1 MSSHPPEQAPA
12 KSAPIRRLEVRHFHK
27 GGGPYVWLTA
37 YTAPIARLLDP
48 HADVL
53 LVGDSLG
60 NVVYGL
66 PTTLAVTLEMMVA
79 HGQAVM
85 RASQRACVVVDMPFG
100 SYQESREQAFR
111 NAARV
116 MAETGC
122 NAVKLEGGA
131 VMEDTIRY
139 LVERGIPVCAHVGL
153 TPQSVQASGWRAQGR
168 DAAQIEALRRDAEAI
183 GRSGAFAVVIEAT
196 IESVAREI
204 AEIMPMPSIGIGAS
218 AQCDGQVLVCDDML
232 GLTVGGTAKF
242 VRKFA
247 DLAPQVSAAAALY
260 AEEVRA
266 RRYPGEREVYG

>member
-1 MSSHPPEQAPA
+1 MSSHPPAQPSASAPA
-12 KSAPIRRLEVRHFHK
+12 RRVEVRQFRK

-37 YTAPIARLLDP
+37 YTAPVAKLLDP
-48 HADVL
+48 HVDVL

-60 NVVYGL
+60 NVIYGL
-66 PTTLAVTLEMMVA
+66 PNTLAVTLEMMIA
-79 HGQAVM
+79 HGQAVV
-85 RASQRACVVVDMPFG
+85 RSTQHACVVVDMPFG

-131 VMEDTIRY
+131 VMADTIRF
-139 LVERGIPVCAHVGL
+139 LVDRGIPVCAHIGL
-153 TPQSVQASGWRAQGR
+153 TPQSVQAMGWRAQGR
-168 DAAQIEALRRDAEAI
+168 DAAQADALRRDAEAI
-183 GRSGAFAVVIEAT
+183 AQTGAFSVVIEAT
-196 IESVAREI
+196 VESVAREI

-218 AQCDGQVLVCDDML
+218 VKCDGQVLVCDDML

-242 VRKFA
+242 VKKFA
-247 DLAPQVSAAAALY
+247 DIAPQIGAAAASY

-266 RRYPGEREVYG
+266 RRFPGEREVYG